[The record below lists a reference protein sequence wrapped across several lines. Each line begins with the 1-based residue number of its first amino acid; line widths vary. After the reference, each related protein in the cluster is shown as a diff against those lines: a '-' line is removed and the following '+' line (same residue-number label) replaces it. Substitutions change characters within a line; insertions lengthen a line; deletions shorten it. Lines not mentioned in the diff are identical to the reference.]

1 MRKKLLSRL
10 LMASLLMFGTA
21 CKKNIPGPAGEP
33 GKNGANGNTNLSFS
47 TVITMRSNSWESRER
62 GDETYWHSKLYIP
75 EITSLVL
82 RNGDIKVYA
91 MNGGDW
97 FALPFYEGLLVTQ
110 ATFSEGL
117 VELDHSNLHGGTP
130 LCPTERNY
138 RVLVLSPK

>member
-1 MRKKLLSRL
+1 MRTKLLGRVL
-10 LMASLLMFGTA
+10 LASILMLGTA
-21 CKKNIPGPAGEP
+21 CKKNVPGPAGEP
-33 GKNGANGNTNLSFS
+33 GKNGANGNANLSSS
-47 TVITMRSNSWESRER
+47 TVITLLSNRWESRER
-62 GDETYWHSKLYIP
+62 DNETYWYTKLYIP

-91 MNGGDW
+91 MSGGDW

-117 VELDHSNLHGGTP
+117 VELEHSNLHGGTTLRP
-130 LCPTERNY
+130 AERSY